1 MRPPRPTSA
10 PERYARS
17 QSRPTFKEAGYPDF
31 VAITWFGLSGPPKMP
46 QDIVDKLNKE
56 VVRILALPQVRERI
70 EKDAITTDPLSPAE
84 FTQYVEKEIER
95 WGPIAKA
102 SGATPE

>member
-1 MRPPRPTSA
+1 
-10 PERYARS
+10 
-17 QSRPTFKEAGYPDF
+17 

-46 QDIVDKLNKE
+46 EDIVPRLNKE
-56 VVRILALPQVRERI
+56 VVRILALPQIRERL
-70 EKDAITTDPLSPAE
+70 EKDSIATEPLSPAE
-84 FTQYVEKEIER
+84 FTQYIAKEIER